1 MGALHPQNPRKDQLL
16 EGFKTAQSSIN
27 SYAEITVK
35 SQILMETKI
44 LMIIMNIKMIKNI
57 IILKY

>member
-16 EGFKTAQSSIN
+16 EGVKTAQFSIN

-35 SQILMETKI
+35 SAEIAASKQSFCTH
-44 LMIIMNIKMIKNI
+44 
-57 IILKY
+57 